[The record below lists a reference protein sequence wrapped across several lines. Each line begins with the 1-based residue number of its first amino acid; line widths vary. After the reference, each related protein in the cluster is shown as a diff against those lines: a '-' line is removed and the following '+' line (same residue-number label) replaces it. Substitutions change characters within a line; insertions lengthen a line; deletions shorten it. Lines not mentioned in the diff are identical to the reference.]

1 MIEFIVK
8 VINKKLKECSDY
20 MLVKYPQTQKIM
32 VNKRVREALVKVN
45 ILESDDQYD
54 MIFKSRIHF
63 RKKKFENIS
72 HEMKEKNTIVQRS
85 EKDYIP

>member
-1 MIEFIVK
+1 M
-8 VINKKLKECSDY
+8 INKKLKECSDY